1 MIIINDMTMGWFLF
15 PAKVV
20 QFENLKAREL
30 KTIRMEKF
38 LEVIYDVWL
47 ALAHCP
53 VNNMLI

>member
-1 MIIINDMTMGWFLF
+1 MIIINDMTMGWSLF

-38 LEVIYDVWL
+38 LEVIYDV
-47 ALAHCP
+47 
-53 VNNMLI
+53 